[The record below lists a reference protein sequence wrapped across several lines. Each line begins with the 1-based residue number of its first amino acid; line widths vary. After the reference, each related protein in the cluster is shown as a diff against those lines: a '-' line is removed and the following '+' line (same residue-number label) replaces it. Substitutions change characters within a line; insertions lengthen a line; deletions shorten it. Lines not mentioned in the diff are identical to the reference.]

1 MTATADILGEDGAKA
16 IAACVDERRLVET
29 ARALVD
35 TPSPT
40 GSEEAVAHE
49 VQARCEA
56 LGLQTSLQEVEAGR
70 PNVVGILPGT
80 GGGRT
85 LMFNGHMDTSY
96 SGAEP
101 HLKDRPGFQP
111 ASYERDGRLWGLG
124 IANMKGAIA
133 CYVEAVAALQDAG
146 VRLRGS
152 VVVAAV
158 VGEIEKTQWGTEYTG
173 AAYRGYSAGSHY
185 LASHGGG
192 AIDMCVLGEPT
203 ENRVVTGHYG
213 TVWARISCTGPFVH
227 TAFSRALRG
236 DNSILRMGR
245 ALGTIERW
253 IDAFEEESAYGGLPG
268 VVNLGAVRGG
278 DPWRASRTPQRTDLF
293 LDVRVPPTMTLQH
306 ACHRVEA
313 LVAELRSD
321 APDAGFHHEIFVTSP
336 GAEIEPDH
344 DLVRALEVS
353 HANVFQERPEHDT
366 VRWSSDASILTRYGI
381 ASVNYGASSG
391 LPHPDGENLAIDDLV
406 STAKVYALT
415 AARICEVEQ

>member
-1 MTATADILGEDGAKA
+1 MTTRTDILGDDQART
-16 IAACVDERRLVET
+16 IAGCVKERRLVDT
-29 ARALVD
+29 AAALVD
-35 TPSPT
+35 VPSPT
-40 GSEEAVAHE
+40 GSEEAVAGE
-49 VQARCEA
+49 VLARCEA
-56 LGLQTSLQEVEAGR
+56 LGLRTVLQEVETGR
-70 PNVVGILPGT
+70 PNVVGVLPGQ

-101 HLKDRPGFQP
+101 HLRDKPGFQP
-111 ASYERDGRLWGLG
+111 SSYERDGRLWGLG

-133 CYVEAVAALQDAG
+133 CYLEAVAALQDAG

-152 VVVAAV
+152 VLVAAV

-173 AAYRGYSAGSHY
+173 AQYRGYSAGSHY

-192 AIDMCVLGEPT
+192 AVDLCVLGEPT

-213 TVWARISCTGPFVH
+213 TVWARVSCTGPFVH
-227 TAFSRALRG
+227 TAFSRTRRS
-236 DNSILRMGR
+236 DNSILRMAA
-245 ALGTIERW
+245 ALPAVNRW
-253 IDAFEEESAYGGLPG
+253 IDAFEEESAYGGRPG

-278 DPWRASRTPQRTDLF
+278 DPWRVSRTPQRTDLF
-293 LDVRVPPTMTLQH
+293 VDVRVPPTMTLQH
-306 ACHRVEA
+306 ACHRVES
-313 LVAELRSD
+313 LVAELREA
-321 APDAGFHHEIFVTSP
+321 APEAGFELEVFVTSP

-344 DLVRALEVS
+344 DLVRALEAS
-353 HANVFQERPEHDT
+353 HAEVFHAPPEHDT

>member
-1 MTATADILGEDGAKA
+1 MTAGAGVLEDGQAQA
-16 IAACVDERRLVET
+16 IAACVDERRLVGT

-49 VQARCEA
+49 VRARCEA
-56 LGLQTSLQEVEAGR
+56 LGLTTALQEVEPGR
-70 PNVVGILPGT
+70 PNVVGTLPGA
-80 GGGRT
+80 GGAPT

-101 HLKDRPGFQP
+101 HLRDRPGFQP
-111 ASYERDGRLWGLG
+111 VSYERDGRLWGLG

-133 CYVEAVAALQDAG
+133 CYLEAVAALRDAG

-158 VGEIEKTQWGTEYTG
+158 VGEIEKTQWGTEYVG
-173 AAYRGYSAGSHY
+173 AGYRGYSAGSHY

-192 AIDMCVLGEPT
+192 AVDVCVLGEPT
-203 ENRVVTGHYG
+203 ENRVVAAHYG
-213 TVWARISCTGPFVH
+213 TVWARISCSGPFVH
-227 TAFSRALRG
+227 TAFSRTLRK
-236 DNSILRMGR
+236 DNSILRMAG
-245 ALGTIERW
+245 ALPAIERW
-253 IDAFEEESAYGGLPG
+253 MDDFEQESAYGGQPG

-278 DPWRASRTPQRTDLF
+278 DPWRASRTPQRTDVF

-306 ACHRVEA
+306 ACHRVES
-313 LVAELRSD
+313 LVAELRS
-321 APDAGFHHEIFVTSP
+321 ASPEAGFEHEIFVTSP
-336 GAEIEPDH
+336 GAVIDADH
-344 DLVRALEVS
+344 DLVRSLEAS
-353 HANVFQERPEHDT
+353 HADVFGAPPEHDT

-391 LPHPDGENLAIDDLV
+391 LPHPDGENLAVDDLV
-406 STAKVYALT
+406 ATARVYALT
-415 AARICEVEQ
+415 AARICEVER